1 MVQISPIRD
10 QKLVPVGFY
19 GDFISCPRY
28 SQIVAGLGRFCVIHV
43 MNVSLRS
50 VLIFN
55 TRAYVEAI
63 TASQS
68 GCILR

>member
-43 MNVSLRS
+43 MNVSLQQFSLQHRKAD
-50 VLIFN
+50 
-55 TRAYVEAI
+55 AYCDDI
-63 TASQS
+63 D
-68 GCILR
+68 I